1 MKLEGRWIV
10 RAWNHRVGI
19 FVTPYEDP
27 GATVMVLS
35 IDTGVYSGPVSVRI
49 KTVED
54 DVDSSAWEDIFET
67 AVAIPIGQLIIGPE
81 DEKGLDLMAV
91 TTTFEGTVRIYSR
104 GRDIRYD
111 ELVVEPTEE
120 HCLVF
125 LDKSNEGA
133 EIIKAG
139 SSRGAETMQATLKSS
154 DFQPDPPKLI
164 NYPESDINASIIADN
179 LRKTFD

>member
-1 MKLEGRWIV
+1 
-10 RAWNHRVGI
+10 
-19 FVTPYEDP
+19 
-27 GATVMVLS
+27 MVLS
-35 IDTGVYSGPVSVRI
+35 IDTGVYSGPASMSI
-49 KTVED
+49 K
-54 DVDSSAWEDIFET
+54 T

-91 TTTFEGTVRIYSR
+91 ATTFEGTVRIYSR
-104 GRDIRYD
+104 GRDIHYD
-111 ELVVEPTEE
+111 ELVVEPIEE

-139 SSRGAETMQATLKSS
+139 SSRGAEIMQATLKSS
-154 DFQPDPPKLI
+154 DFLPDPPNLI
-164 NYPESDINASIIADN
+164 NDPESDIKASIIADN